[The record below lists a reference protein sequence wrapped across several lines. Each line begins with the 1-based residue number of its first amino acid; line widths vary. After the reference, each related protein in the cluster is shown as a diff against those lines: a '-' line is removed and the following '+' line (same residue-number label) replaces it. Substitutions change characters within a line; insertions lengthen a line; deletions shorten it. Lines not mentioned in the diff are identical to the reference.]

1 MSKRQLHVV
10 ESAYRATLEEQD
22 DTIVWLCHA
31 LRGAGAE
38 LDLLLQGNAV
48 AYGLGAQ
55 RVEPLRFGSRRQQ
68 HAPDL
73 AGDLAKRSTCFYVE
87 EDASER
93 GIDAG
98 ELLEGLVPIS
108 RAKLATLF
116 SSYDQVHRW

>member
-1 MSKRQLHVV
+1 MAVPRP
-10 ESAYRATLEEQD
+10 AGRGRRARPAAPGQP
-22 DTIVWLCHA
+22 
-31 LRGAGAE
+31 
-38 LDLLLQGNAV
+38 V

-73 AGDLAKRSTCFYVE
+73 AGDLAKLLAKRSTCFYVE